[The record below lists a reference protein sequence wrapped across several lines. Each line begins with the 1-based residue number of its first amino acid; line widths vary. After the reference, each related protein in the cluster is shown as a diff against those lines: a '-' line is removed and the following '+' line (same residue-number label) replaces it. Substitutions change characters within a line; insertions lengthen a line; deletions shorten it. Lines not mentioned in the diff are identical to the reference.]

1 MWPLRNVGSLTD
13 DYSLT
18 ADQGNVWLTGGTEAD
33 VIAEAHLDPDSI
45 LAGVQRFARERS
57 ERLGRQRSLLEAL

>member
-1 MWPLRNVGSLTD
+1 LTD

-18 ADQGNVWLTGGTEAD
+18 SDFDNSWRSGGLEPD

-45 LAGVQRFARERS
+45 FTGVERFANERERRIS
-57 ERLGRQRSLLEAL
+57 EQRKMIG